1 MHHLLNLSNYD
12 AEDDVEDLHLV
23 MLKYNLAEYNSNYSE
38 TTEILWF
45 YSKDEAINFKSDN
58 FKSFTYNAKLL
69 GSTAAQP
76 LSNAANRL
84 LKNGAIAVLLKYLSN
99 FWRSLEMPLINCKV
113 ELNLNGQSVVC

>member
-45 YSKDEAINFKSDN
+45 YSKDEAISFKPDN

-69 GSTAAQP
+69 GNTAAQP
-76 LSNAANRL
+76 LPNAGNGL
-84 LKNGAIAVLLKYLSN
+84 LKNATVLLKYLSN
-99 FWRSLEMPLINCKV
+99 FLRSLEMPLINCKV
-113 ELNLNGQSVVC
+113 ELNLDGQSIVC